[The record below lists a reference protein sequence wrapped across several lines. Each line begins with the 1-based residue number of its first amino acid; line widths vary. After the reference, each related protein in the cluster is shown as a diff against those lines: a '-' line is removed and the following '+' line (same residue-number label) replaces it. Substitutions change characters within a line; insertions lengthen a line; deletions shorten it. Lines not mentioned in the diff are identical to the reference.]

1 MARLMHDDTVATRAL
16 LDAERAALHAGVE
29 VRELTGVAEQA
40 DAIALLSRIWQRTAD
55 NPAVPPELLRALS
68 KAGSYVGGAFADG
81 MLVGVAIA
89 FHADPERH
97 ALHSHITGISPESI
111 GRSVGFALKQHQRA
125 WALGRGIDV
134 IEWTFDPLV
143 ARNAYFNVVKLGAR
157 PQEYLANFYG
167 AMTDGVNGD
176 DETDRLLVSWSL
188 RDGGVVDRAAGVV
201 AAPIVARAGDEW
213 VAVPSD
219 ITRIRRDDP
228 AEARRWRRDVREK
241 LTALLDAGSTV
252 VGFDRAEGYLVR
264 PHEES
269 A

>member
-16 LDAERAALHAGVE
+16 LDAERAAVHAGVE

-143 ARNAYFNVVKLGAR
+143 ARNAHFNIVKLGAR

-176 DETDRLLVSWSL
+176 DETDRLLVSWPL
-188 RDGGVVDRAAGVV
+188 RDAGVADRASGMSP
-201 AAPIVARAGDEW
+201 AAVEARAGDER

-219 ITRIRRDDP
+219 IARIRRDDP

-241 LTALLDAGSTV
+241 LTTLLDAGFTV